1 VQLQTSKNAM
11 NNQSHTS
18 SQVNEVLDFWFG
30 RSNSPEFGKV
40 QKKWFEKDLA
50 FDEEVRSR
58 FLAQYE
64 LAASGQL
71 DSWQESPENCLALII
86 LLDQFP
92 RNMFRGTPQAFATD
106 SKALA
111 AAQHAV
117 KNNFDRQLLPLQRW
131 FIYLPFEHSEN
142 LEHQQKSVELFSNLQ
157 GEPDSESVINYAIR
171 HLEVIERFGRFPHRN
186 EILGRETTPEEAEFL
201 KQPGSGF

>member
-1 VQLQTSKNAM
+1 M
-11 NNQSHTS
+11 
-18 SQVNEVLDFWFG
+18 NEVLDFWFG

-40 QKKWFEKDLA
+40 QKKWFEKDA
-50 FDEEVRSR
+50 DFDTEVRSL
-58 FLAQYE
+58 FLAEYE
-64 LAASGQL
+64 LAASGKL
-71 DSWQESPENCLALII
+71 YSWQDSPENCLALII

-92 RNMFRGTPQAFATD
+92 RNMFRENPQAFATD

-117 KNNFDRQLLPLQRW
+117 NNNFDRELLTVQKW

-142 LEHQQKSVELFSNLQ
+142 LEHQEKSVELFRQLS
-157 GEPDSESVINYAIR
+157 GEPDSNSVIDFAVR
-171 HLEVIERFGRFPHRN
+171 HFKIIERFGRFPHRN
-186 EILGRETTPEEAEFL
+186 QILGRDTTPAEAEFL

>member
-1 VQLQTSKNAM
+1 M
-11 NNQSHTS
+11 
-18 SQVNEVLDFWFG
+18 NEVLDFWFG
-30 RSNSPEFGKV
+30 RSHSPEFGKV
-40 QKKWFEKDLA
+40 HKKWFEKNAD
-50 FDEEVRSR
+50 FDAQVRSR
-58 FLAQYE
+58 FLRQYE

-71 DSWQESPENCLALII
+71 DSWQDSPDNCLALII

-111 AAQHAV
+111 TAEYAV
-117 KNNFDRQLLPLQRW
+117 NNKFDRDLLTVQKL
-131 FIYLPFEHSEN
+131 FIYLPFQHSEN
-142 LEHQQKSVELFSNLQ
+142 LENQQKSVELFSQLS
-157 GEPDSESVINYAIR
+157 GEPDSDSLIEYAQK
-171 HLEVIERFGRFPHRN
+171 HLEIIERFGRFPHRN

>member
-1 VQLQTSKNAM
+1 M
-11 NNQSHTS
+11 
-18 SQVNEVLDFWFG
+18 NEVLDFWFG

-40 QKKWFEKDLA
+40 QKKWFEKNAD
-50 FDEEVRSR
+50 FDTEILTR
-58 FLAQYE
+58 FLPQYE
-64 LAASGQL
+64 LAASGKL
-71 DSWQESPENCLALII
+71 DTWQDSPKNCLALIV

-92 RNMFRGTPQAFATD
+92 RNMFRETPKAFATD

-117 KNNFDRQLLPLQRW
+117 NNNFDRELLQVEKW

-142 LEHQQKSVELFSNLQ
+142 LENQQKSVELFRKLYGKSDI
-157 GEPDSESVINYAIR
+157 DSMIEYAMR
-171 HLEVIERFGRFPHRN
+171 HFKIIERFGRFPHRN

-201 KQPGSGF
+201 KQPGSRF

>member
-1 VQLQTSKNAM
+1 M
-11 NNQSHTS
+11 
-18 SQVNEVLDFWFG
+18 NEVLDFWFG

-40 QKKWFEKDLA
+40 QKKWFEKNED
-50 FDEEVRSR
+50 FDAQVRSH
-58 FLAQYE
+58 FLPQYE

-71 DSWQESPENCLALII
+71 ESWQDSPENCLALIL
-86 LLDQFP
+86 LLDQFG
-92 RNMFRGTPQAFATD
+92 RNMFRGTPQSFATD

-111 AAQHAV
+111 SAEYAV
-117 KNNFDRQLLPLQRW
+117 NNNFDGELLTVQKW

-157 GEPDSESVINYAIR
+157 GEPDSQSVIDYAIR
-171 HLEVIERFGRFPHRN
+171 HLEIIERFGRFPHRN
-186 EILGRETTPEEAEFL
+186 QILGRETTPEEAEFL

>member
-1 VQLQTSKNAM
+1 M
-11 NNQSHTS
+11 
-18 SQVNEVLDFWFG
+18 NEVLDFWFG
-30 RSNSPEFGKV
+30 RSHSPEFGKV
-40 QKKWFEKDLA
+40 QKKWFKKDA
-50 FDEEVRSR
+50 DFDAEVRSR
-58 FLAQYE
+58 FMQQYE

-71 DSWQESPENCLALII
+71 DSWQDSPDRCLALIL

-111 AAQHAV
+111 TAEYAV
-117 KNNFDRQLLPLQRW
+117 NNNFDRELLTVQKW

-142 LEHQQKSVELFSNLQ
+142 LEQQQKSVELFRQLS
-157 GEPDSESVINYAIR
+157 GDTDSDSVIEYAMQ
-171 HLEVIERFGRFPHRN
+171 HLEIIQRFGRFPHRN
-186 EILGRETTPEEAEFL
+186 QILGRETTPEEAEFL

>member
-1 VQLQTSKNAM
+1 M
-11 NNQSHTS
+11 
-18 SQVNEVLDFWFG
+18 NEVLDFWFG
-30 RSNSPEFGKV
+30 RSNSPGFGQV
-40 QKKWFEKDLA
+40 QKKWFEKDA
-50 FDEEVRSR
+50 DFDTEVRSG
-58 FLAQYE
+58 FLPQYQ

-71 DSWQESPENCLALII
+71 DSWQYSPENCLALII

-92 RNMFRGTPQAFATD
+92 RNMFRENRQAFATD

-117 KNNFDRQLLPLQRW
+117 NNNFDRELVTVQKW

-142 LEHQQKSVELFSNLQ
+142 LEHQQKSVELFRQLS
-157 GEPDSESVINYAIR
+157 GEADSDSVIDFAVR
-171 HLEVIERFGRFPHRN
+171 HLKIIERFGRFPHRN
-186 EILGRETTPEEAEFL
+186 QILGRETTPEEADFL

>member
-1 VQLQTSKNAM
+1 M
-11 NNQSHTS
+11 
-18 SQVNEVLDFWFG
+18 NEVLDFWFG

-40 QKKWFEKDLA
+40 QKKWFEKDAA
-50 FDEEVRSR
+50 FDTEVRSG
-58 FLAQYE
+58 FLTEYE
-64 LAASGQL
+64 RAASGKL
-71 DSWQESPENCLALII
+71 DFWQNSPENCLPLII

-92 RNMFRGTPQAFATD
+92 RNMFRENPQAFATD

-111 AAQHAV
+111 SAEYAV
-117 KNNFDRQLLPLQRW
+117 NNNFDSELLTVQKW

-157 GEPDSESVINYAIR
+157 GEPDSQSVIDYAIR
-171 HLEVIERFGRFPHRN
+171 HLEIIERFGRFPHRN
-186 EILGRETTPEEAEFL
+186 QILGRETTPEEAEFL